1 MQAHSGRGNGNGA
14 LPVTE
19 AEFLQLITTKRAR
32 HVLKAL
38 AAIPEADRRAFAPI
52 ALKTQKAYDK
62 AYWDAQFSDR
72 KQVSDLAKDGDALGV
87 AVLATAR
94 PSEYSCGD
102 WRILPQS
109 IPLTDVFG
117 ALNLSWMD
125 DWAVAA
131 VEDNPRLIEVVHALY
146 AQGQCNIPQT
156 DAYILGYYAHQ
167 AAIPEP
173 ARDRFLTHDVWRF
186 FEVEGG
192 GDLSLAA
199 HDKYCGPGASWSDF
213 LIGLCDDGTLDRDRL
228 LDASLDALERD
239 FGQFRAGWYS
249 RFHAGLCPTDAEI
262 SHRTG
267 RYLDLLASS
276 VPPTVA
282 FALKVLKR
290 IDKLNGIDPAALLA
304 SIDPALQGRQKS
316 SAVMALQLLKS
327 CAKRHPDRASD
338 FALMAAS
345 ALISEAGDVQARALD
360 LIETLGQHSVPE
372 VQDKLR
378 DYAEMVAPTV
388 RGRLSEIVGGSE
400 PAPLPDADDLVA
412 RVESLHPVASVEEA
426 VAVFL
431 ELLENGSDPF
441 LTERAFDGLAR
452 FGAAAGPLLSP
463 LAKRATQLRNRVVQ
477 DAFGGAGNF
486 EKPILATALAW
497 ANGKDVDTELQPY
510 HTPRYSG
517 HTPLVID
524 RNSFEGMFA
533 ARAQELLAFVQEG
546 YAIPMLSAPSD
557 NRGFLAA
564 DQLIDRLAEYR
575 KIGVPPGG
583 ADFKL
588 ALMRLA
594 PEGRD
599 TARNDLK
606 PLSEQ
611 ERALAYALGADL
623 PPETDKQL
631 WAIAWSSTL
640 PLQADPRIENLI
652 GGPVPGL
659 GHPACFEFYADIRR
673 IDQYAWPR
681 PKIRITP
688 RIPDDVDAA
697 LGFALPA
704 KSEHTYMSDPG
715 SSWMMLPNPWV
726 GLARPAHTELFFA
739 TGIFELELDQK
750 LTNHHCLTFL
760 DPLFRPDPKPGP
772 MAHAMLAWY
781 LASADEG
788 VGTTTTDAMATL
800 MDQHVFD
807 QSAFASA
814 AHSLVFHAGL
824 PLRRWTKRMAQ
835 VAGTSNA
842 HARAVKSALAGM
854 MVDLPP
860 ELPRDLGGILELLYE
875 LCVASDEAV
884 GPPDV
889 QAALQAIKAGGK
901 MGKFARKLAVFG
913 QTVH

>member
-1 MQAHSGRGNGNGA
+1 M
-14 LPVTE
+14 TK

-38 AAIPEADRRAFAPI
+38 SVIPEADRRAFAPI

-62 AYWDAQFSDR
+62 AYWDAQFNGR
-72 KQVSDLAKDGDALGV
+72 KQTSDLAKDGDALGV
-87 AVLATAR
+87 AILATAR

-102 WRILPQS
+102 WRILPRS
-109 IPLTDVFG
+109 IPLTDVFS
-117 ALNLSWMD
+117 ALNLSWID

-167 AAIPEP
+167 AAVPEL
-173 ARDRFLTHDVWRF
+173 ARDQFLTHDVWRF

-199 HDKYCGPGASWSDF
+199 HDKYVGRGVSWAEI
-213 LIGLCDDGTLDRDRL
+213 LISLSDDGTLDRDRL

-249 RFHAGLCPTDAEI
+249 RFHTSLCPTDAEI
-262 SHRTG
+262 LPQAG
-267 RYLDLLASS
+267 RYLNLLASS
-276 VPPTVA
+276 VPPTVV

-290 IDKLNGIDPAALLA
+290 IDKLHGIDPAALLA
-304 SIDPALQGRQKS
+304 SIEPALQGRQKS
-316 SAVMALQLLKS
+316 SAVMALQLLKN
-327 CAKRHPDRASD
+327 CAKRHPDRASNI
-338 FALMAAS
+338 ALMAAS

-378 DYAEMVAPTV
+378 DYVDMVAPTV
-388 RGRLSEIVGGSE
+388 QGRLSEIVGGGE
-400 PAPLPDADDLVA
+400 PTPLPDAADPVVRIDA
-412 RVESLHPVASVEEA
+412 LHPVASVEEA

-431 ELLENGSDPF
+431 ELLEDGSDPF

-463 LAKRATQLRNRVVQ
+463 LAKRATQLSNRVVL

-497 ANGKDVDTELQPY
+497 ANGTGFDAELQPFL
-510 HTPRYSG
+510 TPRYSG
-517 HTPLVID
+517 HTPLGIN

-533 ARAQELLAFVQEG
+533 ARAQELLALVREG
-546 YAIPMLSAPSD
+546 HAIPMLSAPSD
-557 NRGFLAA
+557 NRGYLSAN
-564 DQLIDRLAEYR
+564 QLIDRLAEYQ
-575 KIGVPPGG
+575 KIGVQPGDT
-583 ADFKL
+583 DFKL

-594 PEGRD
+594 PEGRE
-599 TARNDLK
+599 AALNDLQ
-606 PLSEQ
+606 PQSEP
-611 ERALAYALGADL
+611 ERALAYALGADA
-623 PPETDKQL
+623 PPEADKQL

-640 PLQADPRIENLI
+640 PLRPDPHIENLI
-652 GGPVPGL
+652 GGSVPGA
-659 GHPACFEFYADIRR
+659 GHPARFEFYADIRR
-673 IDQYAWPR
+673 IDQYTWPR

-688 RIPDDVDAA
+688 PILDNVDAA

-715 SSWMMLPNPWV
+715 SSWMVLPNPWV

-739 TGIFELELDQK
+739 TGIFELDLDQK
-750 LTNHHCLTFL
+750 LTNHHCLMFL
-760 DPLFRPDPKPGP
+760 DPLFRPDPKPGA

-788 VGTTTTDAMATL
+788 IGTTTIDAMATL

-807 QSAFASA
+807 PSAFTSA

-824 PLRRWTKRMAQ
+824 PLRRWTKRLTQ
-835 VAGTSNA
+835 VAGTSDA

-854 MVDLPP
+854 MVDLPS

-884 GPPDV
+884 GSPDT
-889 QAALQAIKAGGK
+889 QAALRSIEAGGK
-901 MGKFARKLAVFG
+901 TGKFARKLAVVG
-913 QTVH
+913 QTVN